1 MELEIRHAPDPV
13 RFARMNTAEM
23 REAFLLENLFVPG
36 SLRMVYSH
44 VDRAIIG
51 AATPELDPLRL
62 EASKELAAEFFTQR
76 RELGIINIGG
86 EGSIRVEG
94 KEYWLANRDALYVGR
109 GNREVSFHCGNSGS
123 TPRFYFVSY
132 PAHAAFPTVHTRKSE
147 AEPTRLGSPA
157 QANQRTIYK
166 YIHPAGIRSC
176 QLVMGFTELE
186 TGSVW
191 NTMPPHTHARRSEVY
206 LYFDLSADAMIIH
219 CMGDPRETR
228 HLVVR
233 DKQAVISPSWS
244 IHAGVGTQAYTFV
257 WAMGGENQEFSDM
270 DAAPIDTLR

>member
-1 MELEIRHAPDPV
+1 MEFEIRHPPDPV
-13 RFARMNTAEM
+13 RFTRMNTAEM
-23 REAFLLENLFVPG
+23 REALLLEKLFSPG

-51 AATPELDPLRL
+51 AATPESDPLRL
-62 EASKELAAEFFTQR
+62 ETSKELAAEFFTQR
-76 RELGIINIGG
+76 RELGIINIGP
-86 EGSIRVEG
+86 EGSVRVEG
-94 KEYWLANRDALYVGR
+94 KEYLLANRDALYVGR
-109 GNREVSFHCGNSGS
+109 GNREVIFQRGPSG
-123 TPRFYFVSY
+123 TIPRFYFLSY
-132 PAHAAFPTVHTRKSE
+132 PAHATLPTVQARKSD
-147 AEPTRLGSPA
+147 AEPTRLGSLA

-186 TGSVW
+186 LGSVW

-206 LYFDLSADAMIIH
+206 LYFDLASDAMIIH
-219 CMGDPRETR
+219 CMGDPQETR

-233 DKQAVISPSWS
+233 DQQAVISPSWS

-257 WAMGGENQEFSDM
+257 WAMGGENQEFGDM